1 VRRLQVRDGPSKAG
15 RADSRSLAARVRS
28 RRAIRPS
35 YHRICLEDS
44 QAMPAKN
51 QTEVV
56 ASKFDGQI
64 CSLPFGA
71 YAGLSNTR

>member
-1 VRRLQVRDGPSKAG
+1 
-15 RADSRSLAARVRS
+15 
-28 RRAIRPS
+28 
-35 YHRICLEDS
+35 
-44 QAMPAKN
+44 MPAKN